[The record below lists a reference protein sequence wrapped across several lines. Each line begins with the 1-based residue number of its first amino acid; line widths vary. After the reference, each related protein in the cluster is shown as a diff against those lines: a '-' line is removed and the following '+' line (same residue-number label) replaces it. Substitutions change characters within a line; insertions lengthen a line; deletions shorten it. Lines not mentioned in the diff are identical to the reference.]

1 MRKQKHLNIK
11 WILLLFSTSFFYG
24 NVFSQHK
31 PAWGYT
37 SSFYGK
43 PIAPVNDI
51 LILYRRE
58 YYTKKSFELLK
69 NGLEHSAIPHNV
81 LFRFA
86 VTGSAEA
93 DSLQKIASF
102 ICRINVTEVMQNYAY
117 SLGKNPGEFR
127 KSYVRG
133 KGFRKF
139 SIIGFLNNTEIP
151 VWKCFCDIEVFT
163 RKMPEERAA
172 ECLFSK
178 LLSDGII
185 K

>member
-1 MRKQKHLNIK
+1 MATYYRSISLH
-11 WILLLFSTSFFYG
+11 G
-24 NVFSQHK
+24 
-31 PAWGYT
+31 GYT

-58 YYTKKSFELLK
+58 YYTQKSFEVLK
-69 NGLEHSAIPHNV
+69 KGLQHAAIPYNV

-102 ICRINVTEVMQNYAY
+102 TCRVNVTEVMQNYAY
-117 SLGKNPGEFR
+117 ALSKNPGEFR
-127 KSYVRG
+127 KSYARG

-139 SIIGFLNNTEIP
+139 SILGFLNNAEIP
-151 VWKCFCDIEVFT
+151 VWKCFCDVEVFS
-163 RKMPEERAA
+163 RKIPEERAV